1 MPDRLS
7 RPHPRRRTHVA
18 LAVAAV
24 AALACGKEAIPEP
37 RLAPSVT
44 EAASI
49 TVTSGTFPSGGTIP
63 VDHSCDGKEVRPPLT
78 LSAPPP
84 GTKSLVVIV
93 DDPDSSSGLFTH
105 MILFDVDPSRLKLA
119 EGTSA
124 TDGGP
129 DARYGSNDFGSARYG
144 GPCPPHG
151 ELHRY
156 RFRVIAADRK
166 VGLTEGATRAQ
177 IFAALD
183 GHILGEGSLTG
194 TFGH

>member
-1 MPDRLS
+1 MPPLVSTSSARV
-7 RPHPRRRTHVA
+7 RPLALAAGGA
-18 LAVAAV
+18 LAV
-24 AALACGKEAIPEP
+24 LACGKDAVPEP
-37 RLAPSVT
+37 RLAPNVS
-44 EAASI
+44 EPASI
-49 TVTSGTFPSGGTIP
+49 TVTSGTFPPGGTIP

-78 LSAPPP
+78 FSAPPA
-84 GTKSLVVIV
+84 GTQSLVVLV
-93 DDPDSSSGLFTH
+93 DDPDASAGVFTH
-105 MILFDVDPSRLKLA
+105 MVLFDVDPSRLKLA

-124 TDGGP
+124 ADGGP

-156 RFRVIAADRK
+156 RFRVIAVDRK

-177 IFAALD
+177 VFAALD
-183 GHILGEGSLTG
+183 GHILGEGILMG